1 MELKR
6 LLLTGLAL
14 AACVTLRAQNVS
26 DLIISEALVEADST
40 GIVDDFGQRGG
51 WIELYNTSTGT
62 VNFGGCFFTDDRA
75 DLRKSPIP
83 KGDRRTTLGPR
94 QVTLFYATG
103 NASSG
108 SFYIGFTLRPG
119 STLYLVSNDGRTIV
133 DSLEIPASLAAGE
146 SVSKFPEDAKG
157 LKFKTSDTATTPSP
171 RVINGSH
178 GQASNAQVM
187 AEKDPH
193 GTTLSL
199 VSVTVVFTA
208 LAILWLLFWI
218 FFERPAKGKEGYPVK
233 PGMTDKPRAGLKG
246 AGKASRPARPG
257 VSPDGEVAAAI
268 ALALDLA
275 EDGDTYAAI
284 ATALH
289 LYCSESVHDAESFVL
304 TIRRRPSAWQ
314 EERTAHFRKLPS
326 Q

>member
-14 AACVTLRAQNVS
+14 AALVTLRAQNVS
-26 DLIISEALVEADST
+26 DLIIAEALVEADST

-62 VNFGGCFFTDDRA
+62 VNFGGCFFTDDRSY
-75 DLRKSPIP
+75 LRKSPIP
-83 KGDRRTTLGPR
+83 KGDRRTALGPR
-94 QVTLFYATG
+94 QVTLFYANG

-108 SFYIGFTLRPG
+108 TFYIGFTLRPG
-119 STLYLVSNDGRTIV
+119 STVYLVSNDGRTIV
-133 DSLEIPASLAAGE
+133 DSLEIPYKLAAGE
-146 SVSKFPEDAKG
+146 SVSKFPVDAKG
-157 LKFKTSDTATTPSP
+157 LKFKTSDTPTTPSP

-178 GQASNAQVM
+178 GTASNAQVM

-208 LAILWLLFWI
+208 LALLWLLFWL
-218 FFERPAKGKEGYPVK
+218 FFERPAKRKA
-233 PGMTDKPRAGLKG
+233 TAAAGP
-246 AGKASRPARPG
+246 SRKTRG
-257 VSPDGEVAAAI
+257 TPDAEVAAAI
-268 ALALDLA
+268 ALALDME

-289 LYCSESVHDAESFVL
+289 LYLSESVHDAESFVL
-304 TIRRRPSAWQ
+304 TIRPRPSAWA
-314 EERTAHFRKLPS
+314 EDRTSNFRKLPRK
-326 Q
+326 